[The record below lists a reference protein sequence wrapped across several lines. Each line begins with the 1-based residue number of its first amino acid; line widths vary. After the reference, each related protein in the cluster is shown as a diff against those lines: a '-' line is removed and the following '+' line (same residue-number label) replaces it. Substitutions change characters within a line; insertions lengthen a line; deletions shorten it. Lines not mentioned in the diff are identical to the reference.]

1 MNSLTMATL
10 IKAHTSRVDPTAK
23 EPTLGL
29 TAKPMRENGAWAKS
43 LAMGS
48 GAALRETHI
57 SASGSMGKRKGMVCI
72 RGPTKINMK
81 ASGDKI

>member
-23 EPTLGL
+23 EPTLGP
-29 TAKPMRENGAWAKS
+29 TAKPMRESGTWAKS
-43 LAMGS
+43 LAMGF

-57 SASGSMGKRKGMVCI
+57 SASGSMGKLNGMGCI

>member
-1 MNSLTMATL
+1 MSSLTMATL

-29 TAKPMRENGAWAKS
+29 TAKPMRENGTWAKS
-43 LAMGS
+43 LAMGF
-48 GAALRETHI
+48 GAALRENHI
-57 SASGSMGKRKGMVCI
+57 SASGSMGKLKGMVCT